1 MIKDEIEKLSDFYR
15 FSEDIIEKLTVVYGD
30 KVEACL
36 QALKTPCK
44 RYSIRV
50 NTLKIDPAS
59 LVSRLLKKGIDAE
72 SHAEI
77 PETRKHMVLDIL
89 LI

>member
-1 MIKDEIEKLSDFYR
+1 MMKNEIKRLSDFYR
-15 FSEDIIEKLTVVYGD
+15 FSEDIIDKLAVVYGD

-44 RYSIRV
+44 RYSVRV

-59 LVSRLLKKGIDAE
+59 LVSRLLKRGIEAE

-77 PETRKHMVLDIL
+77 PETRKRMVLEVL
-89 LI
+89 LK